1 MFIVFFRAVILY
13 LVIVVSMRLMG
24 KRQLGELQ
32 PSELV
37 VTVLLSNIATLPV
50 ENVGVPMLM
59 GIIPIFTLVSLDV
72 ILSHLSL
79 RFRPLR
85 KAICGCAKIVI
96 SDGKIDQK
104 VLKDLRFSVDDLMQS
119 LRSQQVFDIAQVQLA
134 VVETTGQIS
143 VYQKQPFQPA
153 TCKDLK
159 IKGESADPPQ
169 LVIDS
174 GRVVKGA
181 LSALGFDGSWLKST
195 LSAEGLRVRDVF
207 IMTCD
212 KDANTSII
220 PFDRKAARR

>member
-13 LVIVVSMRLMG
+13 LIIVGGVRLMG

-50 ENVGVPMLM
+50 ENTGIPMLM

-72 ILSHLSL
+72 ILSHLL
-79 RFRPLR
+79 MRFRPLR
-85 KAICGCAKIVI
+85 KAMCGCAKIVI
-96 SDGKIDQK
+96 SDGRIDQK
-104 VLKDLRFSVDDLMQS
+104 VLRDLRFSVDDLMQS

-159 IKGESADPPQ
+159 IKGESTDPPQ

-174 GRVVKGA
+174 GRAVEGA
-181 LSALGFDGSWLKST
+181 LTSLGFDDKWLQST
-195 LSAEGLRVRDVF
+195 LAAKGLRTKDVF
-207 IMTCD
+207 IMTCT
-212 KDANTSII
+212 KDAQTSII
-220 PFDRKAARR
+220 PFERKAAGR

>member
-13 LVIVVSMRLMG
+13 LIIVGGVRLMG

-50 ENVGVPMLM
+50 ENTGIPMLM

-72 ILSHLSL
+72 ILSHLL
-79 RFRPLR
+79 MRFRPLR
-85 KAICGCAKIVI
+85 KAMCGCAKIVI
-96 SDGKIDQK
+96 SGGRIDQK
-104 VLKDLRFSVDDLMQS
+104 VLRDLRFSVDDLMQS

-174 GRVVKGA
+174 GRVVEGA
-181 LSALGFDGSWLKST
+181 LTSLGFDDKWLQST
-195 LSAEGLRVRDVF
+195 LASKGLRTKDVF
-207 IMTCD
+207 IMTCT
-212 KDANTSII
+212 KDAQTSII
-220 PFDRKAARR
+220 PFERKAAGR